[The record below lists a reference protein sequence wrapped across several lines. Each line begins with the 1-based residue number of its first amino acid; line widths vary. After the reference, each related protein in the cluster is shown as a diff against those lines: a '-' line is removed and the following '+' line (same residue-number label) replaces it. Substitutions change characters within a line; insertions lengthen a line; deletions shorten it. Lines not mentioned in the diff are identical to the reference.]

1 MRIGIVYIIVLLVLA
16 SIFTIGSRTLLAFAT
31 QHRLDY
37 RHLLAHP
44 FDAVHRLGSLADVVP
59 DSYLHPKGGFQ
70 FRVACGV
77 LGVLH
82 DGEGLR
88 VGLAVDC

>member
-1 MRIGIVYIIVLLVLA
+1 MRIGIVHVIVLLDLA
-16 SIFTIGSRTLLAFAT
+16 SILTIGGRTLLAFAT

-44 FDAVHRLGSLADVVP
+44 FDAVHRLGGLADVVP
-59 DSYLHPKGGFQ
+59 DSHLHPKGGFQ

-88 VGLAVDC
+88 VGLAVDR